1 MPHTIQTVAAKPR
14 RLDVRKHRIICYV
27 FLGILAFIVIAFLA
41 FFIGQ
46 LTIITMNSKSMQSD
60 VAKARG
66 GTVPYGAVALVSRLK
81 GLSVRRGG
89 LVLVELSNEGQRI
102 KTIRR
107 VVAIP

>member
-1 MPHTIQTVAAKPR
+1 
-14 RLDVRKHRIICYV
+14 
-27 FLGILAFIVIAFLA
+27 
-41 FFIGQ
+41 
-46 LTIITMNSKSMQSD
+46 MNSKSMQSD
-60 VAKARG
+60 GAKAQG

-107 VVAIP
+107 VVAIPGDPIPDSTGITAPRHVVPAGYYYLVAESTNALDSRTMGVLSAT